1 MVDSSG
7 LENRH
12 SSSNY
17 RGFES
22 LSLQLFIAKI
32 GFFHLFFSLIL
43 SFTERKAR
51 LDGIAEPEPKKNNRY
66 RKSQL
71 RGVMKRTGSKS
82 RSIPFSNPAAAAR
95 ALPACHKCPTKK
107 KNPRTK

>member
-43 SFTERKAR
+43 SFIERKVLSFIERKAR
-51 LDGIAEPEPKKNNRY
+51 LDAEPEPKK
-66 RKSQL
+66 
-71 RGVMKRTGSKS
+71 T
-82 RSIPFSNPAAAAR
+82 IE
-95 ALPACHKCPTKK
+95 
-107 KNPRTK
+107 

>member
-43 SFTERKAR
+43 SFIERKAR
-51 LDGIAEPEPKKNNRY
+51 LDAEPEPKKTY
-66 RKSQL
+66 RIDIENLS
-71 RGVMKRTGSKS
+71 
-82 RSIPFSNPAAAAR
+82 
-95 ALPACHKCPTKK
+95 
-107 KNPRTK
+107 